1 MRTVLLAV
9 ARDALAQLTPFL
21 RSLDA
26 YAENLDLLR
35 NVSFRFVN
43 KGRHLGPAPGSPTA
57 AIKKYHCRGSF
68 SERRRKFHRRAVYIL
83 QFRPR
88 KVVADFDLGHVS
100 KLQFKRFKPFKPF
113 QSSRTDFRSHITSFR
128 FRTPSM
134 TLVNNRKLLVI
145 EQQLSDYKHAF
156 SH

>member
-21 RSLDA
+21 RGLDA

-68 SERRRKFHRRAVYIL
+68 SERRRKF
-83 QFRPR
+83 
-88 KVVADFDLGHVS
+88 VADFDLGHVS

-134 TLVNNRKLLVI
+134 TLVNNRKLLVT